1 MIVVT
6 GKRFGKVLMSA
17 ALVWVGATVLW
28 AQGGT
33 TASRPQSAT
42 APRATSPSTPAQP
55 QSTTPARP
63 QPTAATAAPPAAAAD
78 QTAKHQAFIK
88 QYCISCHNSRTASPA
103 NEPVNL
109 ETASL
114 TNLLP
119 QAATW
124 ERVLRKL
131 SVRAMPPQGMPHPT
145 EADYAGFTTWLSSSL
160 DRAWQGKSTPG
171 RYVVHRLNRTEYA
184 NAIRDLLA
192 LDIDVTELLPSD
204 GANFGFDNI
213 ASALGTSPLLLE
225 RYLTAAQRI
234 STMAVGDPTMRPGT
248 TEYSISREFSQNMHV
263 DGLPLGTRGGTVV
276 NHVFPAD
283 ADYKLFG
290 RLVRGVEEGY
300 AGVESN
306 ETPDTFVI
314 TIDGEEVF
322 TAEVGGKQDHEVQSK
337 DMNEAKALIDAR
349 MTGKVFV
356 TAGPHEVGYTWK
368 ERPARRQ
375 DVWQPAQRDSQE
387 VHMIGGLARLK
398 TVGVEGPYDVKGV
411 SNSVSRDRLFVCKPS
426 SAADEAACAEKIF
439 TNLTRRAYRRPV
451 TAADIEAPMAF
462 YKQARDG
469 KESFDAGIRV
479 GVARVL
485 ASPSFLYRMERDPV
499 GVRAG
504 VAHQVSDVELASR
517 LSFFIWSSIPDQTLM
532 NLAVAGRLRQPGV
545 LTAQVKRMIED
556 EKADA
561 LINNFTGQ
569 WLQLRNL
576 ESKVAPDLLM
586 FPDFDDNIR
595 KAFRRETEMF
605 FGYILRE
612 NRSAMEL
619 LSADYTFVNERLAKH
634 YGIPGVYGSRFRQ
647 VKIADP
653 NRRGLLGQGSIL
665 SLTSV
670 ATRTSPVFRGKFVL
684 TTFLNTPPPPPLPN
698 VPTLE
703 ESNKDAAP
711 KTVREQL
718 ERHRNNPVCASCHRI
733 IDPAGF
739 ALEKF
744 NSVGQWREV
753 TETGA
758 AIDTGGVLADGAKVD
773 GPIALRNAI
782 LGRPEAFAT
791 VLTERLLTYA
801 LGRGVEPS
809 DMPVVRSIVKKSAP
823 NNYRLESIVQS
834 IVESAPFQM
843 RTRLESAE
851 PTTRVAQSQERP
863 VSVP

>member
-1 MIVVT
+1 V
-6 GKRFGKVLMSA
+6 
-17 ALVWVGATVLW
+17 
-28 AQGGT
+28 
-33 TASRPQSAT
+33 P
-42 APRATSPSTPAQP
+42 
-55 QSTTPARP
+55 
-63 QPTAATAAPPAAAAD
+63 
-78 QTAKHQAFIK
+78 H
-88 QYCISCHNSRTASPA
+88 
-103 NEPVNL
+103 
-109 ETASL
+109 
-114 TNLLP
+114 
-119 QAATW
+119 AATW

-145 EADYAGFTTWLSSSL
+145 EAEYTGFTTWLASSL
-160 DRAWQGKSTPG
+160 DRAWVGKSTPG

-192 LDIDVTELLPSD
+192 LEIDVTELLPSD

-234 STMAVGDPTMRPGT
+234 STMAVGDPNVRPGT
-248 TEYSISREFSQNMHV
+248 TEYPISREFSQNAHIE
-263 DGLPLGTRGGTVV
+263 GLPLGTRGGTVV

-283 ADYKLFG
+283 AEYKLFG

-322 TAEVGGKQDHEVQSK
+322 TAEVGGQKDHEIQSK
-337 DMNEAKALIDAR
+337 DMNEAKALVDAR

-375 DVWQPAQRDSQE
+375 DVWLPAQRDSQE

-398 TVGVEGPYDVKGV
+398 TVGVEGPYEVKGI
-411 SNSVSRDRLFVCKPS
+411 SSSPSRDRLFVCKPT
-426 SAADEAACAEKIF
+426 SAADESACAEKIF
-439 TNLTRRAYRRPV
+439 TNLARRAYRRPV
-451 TAADIEAPMAF
+451 NAADVEAPMTF
-462 YKQARDG
+462 YKQARAEENG
-469 KESFDAGIRV
+469 SFDAGIRA
-479 GVARVL
+479 GVARIL
-485 ASPSFLYRMERDPV
+485 ASPSFLYRVERDAV

-504 VAHQVSDVELASR
+504 TAHPVSDVELASR
-517 LSFFIWSSIPDQTLM
+517 LSFFLWSSIPDQTLM

-545 LTAQVKRMIED
+545 LAAQVKRMIAD
-556 EKADA
+556 ERADA
-561 LINNFTGQ
+561 IINNFTGQ

-576 ESKVAPDLLM
+576 ESKVAPDILM

-595 KAFRRETEMF
+595 KAFRRETELF

-670 ATRTSPVFRGKFVL
+670 ATRTSPVFRGKFIL

-758 AIDTGGVLADGAKVD
+758 AIDTGGVLADGSKVD

-782 LGRPEAFAT
+782 LSRPEALAT
-791 VLTERLLTYA
+791 VLTERLMTYA
-801 LGRGVEPS
+801 LGRGVEPA

-823 NNYRLESIVQS
+823 TNYRLSSIVMS
-834 IVESAPFQM
+834 IIESEPFQM

>member
-1 MIVVT
+1 M
-6 GKRFGKVLMSA
+6 KSA
-17 ALVWVGATVLW
+17 
-28 AQGGT
+28 
-33 TASRPQSAT
+33 
-42 APRATSPSTPAQP
+42 
-55 QSTTPARP
+55 
-63 QPTAATAAPPAAAAD
+63 
-78 QTAKHQAFIK
+78 I
-88 QYCISCHNSRTASPA
+88 
-103 NEPVNL
+103 
-109 ETASL
+109 
-114 TNLLP
+114 
-119 QAATW
+119 
-124 ERVLRKL
+124 
-131 SVRAMPPQGMPHPT
+131 
-145 EADYAGFTTWLSSSL
+145 
-160 DRAWQGKSTPG
+160 
-171 RYVVHRLNRTEYA
+171 
-184 NAIRDLLA
+184 
-192 LDIDVTELLPSD
+192 
-204 GANFGFDNI
+204 
-213 ASALGTSPLLLE
+213 
-225 RYLTAAQRI
+225 
-234 STMAVGDPTMRPGT
+234 
-248 TEYSISREFSQNMHV
+248 
-263 DGLPLGTRGGTVV
+263 
-276 NHVFPAD
+276 
-283 ADYKLFG
+283 
-290 RLVRGVEEGY
+290 
-300 AGVESN
+300 
-306 ETPDTFVI
+306 
-314 TIDGEEVF
+314 
-322 TAEVGGKQDHEVQSK
+322 
-337 DMNEAKALIDAR
+337 
-349 MTGKVFV
+349 
-356 TAGPHEVGYTWK
+356 TWK

-375 DVWQPAQRDSQE
+375 DVWQPALRDSQE

-398 TVGVEGPYDVKGV
+398 TVGVEGPTT
-411 SNSVSRDRLFVCKPS
+411 SRASATSASRERLFVCKPA
-426 SAADEAACAEKIF
+426 SAADESACAEKIF

-451 TAADIEAPMAF
+451 TAADVEAPMAF
-462 YKQARDG
+462 YKQAR
-469 KESFDAGIRV
+469 AGQRQASTPEFAPV
-479 GVARVL
+479 WRACSPARHSSIAWSAILPACVPAL
-485 ASPSFLYRMERDPV
+485 AHP
-499 GVRAG
+499 
-504 VAHQVSDVELASR
+504 VSDVELASR
-517 LSFFIWSSIPDQTLM
+517 LSFFLWSSIPDQTLM

-545 LTAQVKRMIED
+545 LAAQVKRMIED
-556 EKADA
+556 ERADA

-758 AIDTGGVLADGAKVD
+758 AIDTGGVLADGSKVD

-782 LGRPEAFAT
+782 LSRPEAFAT
-791 VLTERLLTYA
+791 VLTERLMTYA

-843 RTRLESAE
+843 RTRLEPAE
-851 PTTRVAQSQERP
+851 PTTRVAQSLERP

>member
-1 MIVVT
+1 
-6 GKRFGKVLMSA
+6 
-17 ALVWVGATVLW
+17 
-28 AQGGT
+28 
-33 TASRPQSAT
+33 
-42 APRATSPSTPAQP
+42 
-55 QSTTPARP
+55 
-63 QPTAATAAPPAAAAD
+63 
-78 QTAKHQAFIK
+78 
-88 QYCISCHNSRTASPA
+88 
-103 NEPVNL
+103 
-109 ETASL
+109 
-114 TNLLP
+114 
-119 QAATW
+119 
-124 ERVLRKL
+124 
-131 SVRAMPPQGMPHPT
+131 
-145 EADYAGFTTWLSSSL
+145 
-160 DRAWQGKSTPG
+160 
-171 RYVVHRLNRTEYA
+171 
-184 NAIRDLLA
+184 
-192 LDIDVTELLPSD
+192 
-204 GANFGFDNI
+204 
-213 ASALGTSPLLLE
+213 
-225 RYLTAAQRI
+225 
-234 STMAVGDPTMRPGT
+234 MRPGT

-322 TAEVGGKQDHEVQSK
+322 TAEVGGKTDHEVQSK

-375 DVWQPAQRDSQE
+375 DIWQPAQRDSQE

-411 SNSVSRDRLFVCKPS
+411 SQSVSRERLFVCKPT
-426 SAADEAACAEKIF
+426 SAADESACAEKIF

-451 TAADIEAPMAF
+451 TAADVEAPMTF
-462 YKQARDG
+462 YKQARDS

-479 GVARVL
+479 GVARIL

-504 VAHQVSDVELASR
+504 AAHQVSDVELASR
-517 LSFFIWSSIPDQTLM
+517 LSFFLWSSIPDQTLM

-545 LTAQVKRMIED
+545 LDAQVKRMIAD

-612 NRSAMEL
+612 NRGAMEL

-634 YGIPGVYGSRFRQ
+634 YGIPGVYGTRFRQ
-647 VKIADP
+647 VKITDP

-758 AIDTGGVLADGAKVD
+758 AIDTGGVLADGSKVD

-782 LGRPEAFAT
+782 LSRPDAFAT
-791 VLTERLLTYA
+791 VLTERLMTYA

-823 NNYRLESIVQS
+823 NSYRLESIVLS

-851 PTTRVAQSQERP
+851 PTSRVAQSLERT